1 MLCITMRRGEYFTV
15 DGDTVILVDQLSGE
29 RAHLTIHAPRD
40 VAIVRGAVLER
51 SGNPPPACLAELSAR
66 KRAKYRPE
74 AVFRWNSERE
84 KAVRRAL
91 GMDWNKAK
99 GVRRP
104 AAPPRR
110 QPPGSGAK
118 GSGQNRAL
126 LWVAVIVGFFS
137 FVLPLLAALLD
148 LLFPF

>member
-84 KAVRRAL
+84 KAVRR
-91 GMDWNKAK
+91 MDQVAERLEKSGSMEEAEILRAQLAQI
-99 GVRRP
+99 VP
-104 AAPPRR
+104 AVWEDDLSI
-110 QPPGSGAK
+110 Q
-118 GSGQNRAL
+118 
-126 LWVAVIVGFFS
+126 S
-137 FVLPLLAALLD
+137 F
-148 LLFPF
+148 

>member
-84 KAVRRAL
+84 KAVRRMEQVAERL
-91 GMDWNKAK
+91 EKSGSMEEAEILRAQLARI
-99 GVRRP
+99 VP
-104 AAPPRR
+104 AVWEDDLSI
-110 QPPGSGAK
+110 Q
-118 GSGQNRAL
+118 
-126 LWVAVIVGFFS
+126 S
-137 FVLPLLAALLD
+137 F
-148 LLFPF
+148 

>member
-84 KAVRRAL
+84 KAVRRMEQVAERL
-91 GMDWNKAK
+91 EKSGSMEEAEILRAQLAQI
-99 GVRRP
+99 VP
-104 AAPPRR
+104 AV
-110 QPPGSGAK
+110 
-118 GSGQNRAL
+118 
-126 LWVAVIVGFFS
+126 WED
-137 FVLPLLAALLD
+137 D
-148 LLFPF
+148 LSIQ

>member
-51 SGNPPPACLAELSAR
+51 NGNPPSAR

-84 KAVRRAL
+84 KAVRRMEQVAERL
-91 GMDWNKAK
+91 EKSGSMEEAEILRAQLAQI
-99 GVRRP
+99 VP
-104 AAPPRR
+104 AVWEDDLSI
-110 QPPGSGAK
+110 Q
-118 GSGQNRAL
+118 
-126 LWVAVIVGFFS
+126 S
-137 FVLPLLAALLD
+137 F
-148 LLFPF
+148 

>member
-84 KAVRRAL
+84 KAVRRMEQVAERL
-91 GMDWNKAK
+91 EKS
-99 GVRRP
+99 
-104 AAPPRR
+104 
-110 QPPGSGAK
+110 GSMEEAEIL
-118 GSGQNRAL
+118 RAQL
-126 LWVAVIVGFFS
+126 AQIVPTVWEDDLSVQS
-137 FVLPLLAALLD
+137 F
-148 LLFPF
+148 

>member
-84 KAVRRAL
+84 KAVRRMEQVAE
-91 GMDWNKAK
+91 
-99 GVRRP
+99 RP
-104 AAPPRR
+104 EKS
-110 QPPGSGAK
+110 GSMEEAEIL
-118 GSGQNRAL
+118 RAQL
-126 LWVAVIVGFFS
+126 AQIVPAVWEDDLSIQS
-137 FVLPLLAALLD
+137 F
-148 LLFPF
+148 

>member
-66 KRAKYRPE
+66 KRARYRPE

-84 KAVRRAL
+84 KAVRRMEQVAERL
-91 GMDWNKAK
+91 EKSGSMEEAEILRAQLAQI
-99 GVRRP
+99 VP
-104 AAPPRR
+104 AVWEDDLSI
-110 QPPGSGAK
+110 Q
-118 GSGQNRAL
+118 
-126 LWVAVIVGFFS
+126 S
-137 FVLPLLAALLD
+137 F
-148 LLFPF
+148 

>member
-51 SGNPPPACLAELSAR
+51 SGNPPPACVAELSAR

-84 KAVRRAL
+84 KAVRRMEQVAERL
-91 GMDWNKAK
+91 EKSGSMEEAEILRAQLAQI
-99 GVRRP
+99 VP
-104 AAPPRR
+104 AVWEDDLSI
-110 QPPGSGAK
+110 Q
-118 GSGQNRAL
+118 
-126 LWVAVIVGFFS
+126 S
-137 FVLPLLAALLD
+137 F
-148 LLFPF
+148 

>member
-84 KAVRRAL
+84 KAVRRMEQVAERL
-91 GMDWNKAK
+91 EKSGSLEEAEILRAQLAQI
-99 GVRRP
+99 VP
-104 AAPPRR
+104 AVWEDDLSI
-110 QPPGSGAK
+110 Q
-118 GSGQNRAL
+118 
-126 LWVAVIVGFFS
+126 S
-137 FVLPLLAALLD
+137 F
-148 LLFPF
+148 

>member
-84 KAVRRAL
+84 KAVRRMELVAERL
-91 GMDWNKAK
+91 EKSGSMEEAEILRAQLAQI
-99 GVRRP
+99 VP
-104 AAPPRR
+104 AVWEDDLSI
-110 QPPGSGAK
+110 Q
-118 GSGQNRAL
+118 
-126 LWVAVIVGFFS
+126 S
-137 FVLPLLAALLD
+137 F
-148 LLFPF
+148 

>member
-74 AVFRWNSERE
+74 AVFRWNIERE
-84 KAVRRAL
+84 KAVRRMEQVAERL
-91 GMDWNKAK
+91 EKSGSMEEAEILRAQLAQI
-99 GVRRP
+99 VP
-104 AAPPRR
+104 AVWEDDLSI
-110 QPPGSGAK
+110 Q
-118 GSGQNRAL
+118 
-126 LWVAVIVGFFS
+126 S
-137 FVLPLLAALLD
+137 F
-148 LLFPF
+148 

>member
-1 MLCITMRRGEYFTV
+1 MRCITMRRGEYFTV

-84 KAVRRAL
+84 KAVRRMEQVAERL
-91 GMDWNKAK
+91 EKSGSMEEAEILRAQLAQI
-99 GVRRP
+99 VP
-104 AAPPRR
+104 AVWEDDLSI
-110 QPPGSGAK
+110 Q
-118 GSGQNRAL
+118 
-126 LWVAVIVGFFS
+126 S
-137 FVLPLLAALLD
+137 F
-148 LLFPF
+148 

>member
-1 MLCITMRRGEYFTV
+1 MLCITMRRGEYVTV

-84 KAVRRAL
+84 KAVRRMEQVAERL
-91 GMDWNKAK
+91 EKSGSMEEAEILRAQLAQI
-99 GVRRP
+99 VP
-104 AAPPRR
+104 AVWEDDLSI
-110 QPPGSGAK
+110 Q
-118 GSGQNRAL
+118 
-126 LWVAVIVGFFS
+126 S
-137 FVLPLLAALLD
+137 F
-148 LLFPF
+148 

>member
-66 KRAKYRPE
+66 KRAKSRPE

-84 KAVRRAL
+84 KAVRRMEQVAERL
-91 GMDWNKAK
+91 EKSGSMEEAEILRAQLAQI
-99 GVRRP
+99 VP
-104 AAPPRR
+104 AVWEDDLSI
-110 QPPGSGAK
+110 Q
-118 GSGQNRAL
+118 
-126 LWVAVIVGFFS
+126 S
-137 FVLPLLAALLD
+137 F
-148 LLFPF
+148 

>member
-84 KAVRRAL
+84 KAVRRMEQVAERL
-91 GMDWNKAK
+91 EKSGSMEEAEILRAQLAQI
-99 GVRRP
+99 VP
-104 AAPPRR
+104 A
-110 QPPGSGAK
+110 GSR
-118 GSGQNRAL
+118 NRAEYRSRAEL
-126 LWVAVIVGFFS
+126 L
-137 FVLPLLAALLD
+137 
-148 LLFPF
+148 

>member
-51 SGNPPPACLAELSAR
+51 SGNPPPACLAELFAR

-84 KAVRRAL
+84 KAVRRMEQVAERL
-91 GMDWNKAK
+91 EKSGSMEEAEILRAQLAQI
-99 GVRRP
+99 VP
-104 AAPPRR
+104 AVWEDDLSI
-110 QPPGSGAK
+110 Q
-118 GSGQNRAL
+118 
-126 LWVAVIVGFFS
+126 S
-137 FVLPLLAALLD
+137 F
-148 LLFPF
+148 

>member
-40 VAIVRGAVLER
+40 VAMVRGAVLER

-84 KAVRRAL
+84 KAVRRMEQVAERL
-91 GMDWNKAK
+91 EKSGSMEEAEILRAQLAQI
-99 GVRRP
+99 VP
-104 AAPPRR
+104 AVWEDDLSI
-110 QPPGSGAK
+110 Q
-118 GSGQNRAL
+118 
-126 LWVAVIVGFFS
+126 S
-137 FVLPLLAALLD
+137 F
-148 LLFPF
+148 

>member
-66 KRAKYRPE
+66 KRAKCRPE

-84 KAVRRAL
+84 KAVRRMEQVAERL
-91 GMDWNKAK
+91 EKSGSMEEAEILRAQLAQI
-99 GVRRP
+99 VP
-104 AAPPRR
+104 AVWEDDLSI
-110 QPPGSGAK
+110 Q
-118 GSGQNRAL
+118 
-126 LWVAVIVGFFS
+126 S
-137 FVLPLLAALLD
+137 F
-148 LLFPF
+148 

>member
-84 KAVRRAL
+84 KAVRRMEQVAARL
-91 GMDWNKAK
+91 EKSGSMEEAEILRAQLAQI
-99 GVRRP
+99 VP
-104 AAPPRR
+104 AVWEDDLSI
-110 QPPGSGAK
+110 Q
-118 GSGQNRAL
+118 
-126 LWVAVIVGFFS
+126 S
-137 FVLPLLAALLD
+137 F
-148 LLFPF
+148 

>member
-1 MLCITMRRGEYFTV
+1 MLCITMKRGEYFTV
-15 DGDTVILVDQLSGE
+15 DGDTVILFDQLSGE

-84 KAVRRAL
+84 KAVRRMEQVAERL
-91 GMDWNKAK
+91 EKSGSMEEAEILRAQLAQI
-99 GVRRP
+99 VP
-104 AAPPRR
+104 AVWEDDLSI
-110 QPPGSGAK
+110 Q
-118 GSGQNRAL
+118 
-126 LWVAVIVGFFS
+126 S
-137 FVLPLLAALLD
+137 F
-148 LLFPF
+148 

>member
-51 SGNPPPACLAELSAR
+51 NGNPPPACLAELSAR

-84 KAVRRAL
+84 KAVRRMEQVAERL
-91 GMDWNKAK
+91 EKSGSMEEAEILRAQLAQI
-99 GVRRP
+99 VP
-104 AAPPRR
+104 AVWEEI
-110 QPPGSGAK
+110 G
-118 GSGQNRAL
+118 RAH
-126 LWVAVIVGFFS
+126 V
-137 FVLPLLAALLD
+137 
-148 LLFPF
+148 

>member
-40 VAIVRGAVLER
+40 VAIVSGAVLER

-84 KAVRRAL
+84 KAVRRMEQVAERL
-91 GMDWNKAK
+91 EKSGSMEEAEILRAQLAQI
-99 GVRRP
+99 VP
-104 AAPPRR
+104 AVWEDDLSI
-110 QPPGSGAK
+110 Q
-118 GSGQNRAL
+118 
-126 LWVAVIVGFFS
+126 S
-137 FVLPLLAALLD
+137 F
-148 LLFPF
+148 

>member
-84 KAVRRAL
+84 KAVRRMEQVAERL
-91 GMDWNKAK
+91 EKSGSMDEAEILRAQLAQI
-99 GVRRP
+99 VP
-104 AAPPRR
+104 AVWEDDLSI
-110 QPPGSGAK
+110 Q
-118 GSGQNRAL
+118 
-126 LWVAVIVGFFS
+126 S
-137 FVLPLLAALLD
+137 F
-148 LLFPF
+148 

>member
-51 SGNPPPACLAELSAR
+51 GGNPPPACLAALSAR

-84 KAVRRAL
+84 KAVRRMEQVAERL
-91 GMDWNKAK
+91 EKSGSMEEAEILRAQLAQI
-99 GVRRP
+99 VP
-104 AAPPRR
+104 AVWEDDLSI
-110 QPPGSGAK
+110 Q
-118 GSGQNRAL
+118 
-126 LWVAVIVGFFS
+126 S
-137 FVLPLLAALLD
+137 F
-148 LLFPF
+148 